1 MHYIGSVEHDK
12 SKTNQLTMVKKTDQ
26 FN

>member
-12 SKTNQLTMVKKTDQ
+12 SKTNQLTMVKKTD
-26 FN
+26 